1 MNALELYAEQE
12 FLQKLDLFFDRII
25 YRVVKGY
32 SEHAMADRAGGRS
45 SALIAPAA
53 VSTRRAA

>member
-12 FLQKLDLFFDRII
+12 FLKRLDHFFDRII

-32 SEHAMADRAGGRS
+32 SEQAMADVAGR
-45 SALIAPAA
+45 PADFRTATTA
-53 VSTRRAA
+53 VPGRRAA